1 MGPTFQYMFTGN
13 LLTAKFMSDV
23 PWAHYFRVT
32 FFNGHESGDYTL
44 KPAAWWLATVAASIE
59 MLVPLLTWSN
69 DPCKQTYPH
78 TAPVLRLLP
87 HTAPVLRLLLAI
99 PIAIL
104 FFYLFFP
111 STVPVYLSIFTFMGM
126 HAFIIATLIID
137 VFAWNFT
144 DACWYVILYGILST
158 GVDWT
163 DYGNMHPLLTLW
175 FIVHG
180 CYVIYGHIYVDEVPY
195 VVAHRHAALHTVAHV
210 KARRVVE
217 LRRHQCQP
225 RGQGCKARQHNGAAR
240 CPYARARGRTQTCA
254 RQALCMREPCQNRRQ
269 QKQKQHEHAAASEQR
284 IECGHEG
291 VRRHRHL
298 R

>member
-1 MGPTFQYMFTGN
+1 MFTGN

-195 VVAHRHAALHTVAHV
+195 VVAHRHAAGNWSQGVLVVKKTAAAKLGKV
-210 KARRVVE
+210 KA
-217 LRRHQCQP
+217 HAGIP
-225 RGQGCKARQHNGAAR
+225 GQAPGWMGEWFAFWGFWAYTWNWNMPNKMLPPMVLDAMGD
-240 CPYARARGRTQTCA
+240 
-254 RQALCMREPCQNRRQ
+254 
-269 QKQKQHEHAAASEQR
+269 
-284 IECGHEG
+284 
-291 VRRHRHL
+291 VRSSSMT
-298 R
+298 